1 MNTFEVLFVH
11 GRSALNVEMNKS
23 LEFTGSNILNLS
35 SEEWVI
41 L

>member
-1 MNTFEVLFVH
+1 MNTFEVLFVLE
-11 GRSALNVEMNKS
+11 RSALNVEMNKS
-23 LEFTGSNILNLS
+23 LEFPGGNIWNLS